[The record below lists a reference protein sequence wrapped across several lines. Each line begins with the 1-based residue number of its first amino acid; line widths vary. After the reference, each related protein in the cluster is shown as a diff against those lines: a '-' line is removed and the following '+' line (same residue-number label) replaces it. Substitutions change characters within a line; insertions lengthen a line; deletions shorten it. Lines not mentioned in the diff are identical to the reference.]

1 MEWPWQYSFP
11 PFFTLQPHRDT
22 RTKQLEAWRHLVL
35 NYCLVNSVTSL
46 DLSSASDLP
55 LFNNTTI
62 SRRLSVESIQEV
74 LEDLAT
80 RGNFEWSDKSKR
92 RGLVFWRSPQQLGQE
107 IHQWVSQTGQL
118 GTVMTTLEILEEGD
132 NNSWRGV
139 SQEVLV
145 KALRALECDNKC
157 EIFDGDDGVKFF

>member
-1 MEWPWQYSFP
+1 M
-11 PFFTLQPHRDT
+11 
-22 RTKQLEAWRHLVL
+22 
-35 NYCLVNSVTSL
+35 NSITSL
-46 DLSSASDLP
+46 DLSSAPDLP
-55 LFNNTTI
+55 LFNNTSI

-107 IHQWVSQTGQL
+107 IYEWISQTGQL
-118 GTVMTTLEILEEGD
+118 NTVLTTLEILEEAD

-139 SQEVLV
+139 SQGVLV